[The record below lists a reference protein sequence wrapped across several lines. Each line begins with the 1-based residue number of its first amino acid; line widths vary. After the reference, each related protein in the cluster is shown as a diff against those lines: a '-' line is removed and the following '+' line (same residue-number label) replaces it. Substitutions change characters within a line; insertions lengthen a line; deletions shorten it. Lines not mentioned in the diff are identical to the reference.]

1 MNNMPKN
8 TLVLTIANTSR
19 PLDSLMEKICV
30 MATTAITNITNASIE
45 NNPMAYEIMKNHS
58 ENPAVIAN
66 ALKRGEESS
75 MSYWVN
81 HCDKAALRQ
90 YCQTHHNYQ

>member
-8 TLVLTIANTSR
+8 TLVFTIANTSK
-19 PLDSLMEKICV
+19 PLDSLMAKICV
-30 MATTAITNITNASIE
+30 ITTIAITNITNTSIE
-45 NNPMAYEIMKNHS
+45 NNLVADAMMKNHS

-75 MSYWVN
+75 ISYWVN
-81 HCDKAALRQ
+81 HCNKTAL
-90 YCQTHHNYQ
+90 C